1 MTDLA
6 RTGGLPSPDE
16 NEEIWRNIWFE
27 EAHNS
32 TAIEGNTLVLKQV
45 RTLLDEGR
53 TVGNKELCEYLDVE
67 GYARAAQWV
76 YGQGRS
82 NEGWHDDTVTRTE
95 LREIHRLAVGLAW
108 EVCPP
113 DDPPLDANERAGNV
127 RRHDI
132 KPFPEGMTPPP
143 WPEVEAHLTDW
154 LKIANDQPPEGEH
167 VLTHLARAH
176 NALERIHPFRDG
188 NGRVGRLIL
197 NLMLV
202 RHGYPPAV
210 IRKRDRPKYLKAQR
224 RADRGEVAPLTEIIA
239 RSVKESLDRF
249 LLPNLAGPAKLMP
262 LSSLERPGLTA
273 RALRAAAMK
282 GRLKSRRDD
291 GGRWLSTRRW
301 VDEYV
306 ASKRMGRPKA
316 PIYGSR

>member
-1 MTDLA
+1 VGITKDGRGRPSRAFILSQVDLGMTDLA
-6 RTGGLPSPDE
+6 RTGGLPTPDE

-45 RTLLDEGR
+45 RTLLEEGR
-53 TVGNKELCEYLDVE
+53 TVGSKELCEYLDVE

-113 DDPPLDANERAGNV
+113 DDPPLDANERAGNF

-143 WPEVEAHLTDW
+143 WPEVEARLTDW
-154 LKIANDQPPEGEH
+154 LKIANDQPPKGEH

-176 NALERIHPFRDG
+176 NALER
-188 NGRVGRLIL
+188 
-197 NLMLV
+197 
-202 RHGYPPAV
+202 
-210 IRKRDRPKYLKAQR
+210 
-224 RADRGEVAPLTEIIA
+224 
-239 RSVKESLDRF
+239 
-249 LLPNLAGPAKLMP
+249 
-262 LSSLERPGLTA
+262 PGLTA
-273 RALRAAAMK
+273 RALRAAAIK

-306 ASKRMGRPKA
+306 AARRMGRPKA
-316 PIYGSR
+316 PSSSSR